1 MNFRPETQLVTNKQL
16 AITKMEKRYSQL
28 KRRIDEYKDEEDR
41 IWISL
46 NDPFSFDLDKL
57 GVALMKYF
65 RVN

>member
-1 MNFRPETQLVTNKQL
+1 M
-16 AITKMEKRYSQL
+16 